1 VSVKIYTKTGDLG
14 ETSLLGGSRVPKD
27 HLRVAA
33 YGDVDETNAA
43 LGSVRALAE
52 RKLDVL
58 LRKVQKDLLA
68 IGAQLAD
75 PTHRV
80 AEKRAKAAVTQAQV
94 RRLERAID
102 ACDRGLP
109 ELRSFVLPGGTPAA
123 ALLHQARTVCRR
135 AERSVVTLARET
147 DVDPRIVVYL
157 NRLSDL
163 LFMLARVE
171 NQRAGLAED
180 RW

>member
-1 VSVKIYTKTGDLG
+1 LKIYTKTGDLG
-14 ETSLLGGSRVPKD
+14 ETSLLGGTRVPKD
-27 HLRVAA
+27 HLRVVA

-43 LGSVRALAE
+43 LGAVGAFAGEPLR
-52 RKLDVL
+52 RL
-58 LRKVQKDLLA
+58 LSGVQRDLFA

-80 AEKRAKAAVTQAQV
+80 AAKRAKAAVTAAHV

-102 ACDRGLP
+102 AREAKLP
-109 ELRSFVLPGGTPAA
+109 PLRSFVLPGGTPAA
-123 ALLHQARTVCRR
+123 ALLHHARTVCRR
-135 AERSVVTLARET
+135 AERSVVTLAREA
-147 DVDPRIVVYL
+147 DVDPRIIVYL

-163 LFMLARVE
+163 LFVLARFE
-171 NQRAGLAED
+171 NLRAGLDED